1 MVASLVAAFPHPPL
15 QTFKSDPKTTYLASS
30 GAIQSVNCASTPP
43 PVTYHHKRHST
54 HCQCQS
60 KMKHRKNRSVVFDG
74 PVLFDGRVVASVVI
88 NHDRAQATK
97 SAHAAATHVSTPDNV
112 QFCAFSDGSHGH
124 GHRGGVGLA
133 YRRQWLPKGWAEDGE
148 THSGDMVKKAWP
160 FEHSAGAQV
169 MEGVGVME
177 SLHAANEELERYLP
191 VLTERARAV
200 TVRATTDNQGVLRYI
215 AAATLTP
222 KQEKK
227 LPRELVKKIHDL
239 ILALHDHGI
248 KVAVELH
255 WCPRNAVPQ
264 LVTADDLAGEAMKTG
279 LGFCNLTQSS
289 WFEGA
294 KSVIMKELQPR
305 LMGAVKFGGPVSE
318 RKRARRGRKKIA
330 TQTVEATSTTN
341 ADSRSQLPLPTAS
354 LPLKLVHSISEAIIN
369 TASTALSVMKWTAAT
384 PAHGAQPPEGPT
396 RDNKRKRETEE
407 EEDEE
412 SEGRP
417 TKKPMSVAPPET
429 QPTQGPANAGKRKR
443 EAEEDED
450 SKDSEGTPTK
460 KPKPSPAEPI
470 REPEPSTMLAWW
482 EPVEEPEPS
491 TMRVSWGLDLKYKR
505 VFIADPE
512 GVHAERPIKRAKFI
526 RMETKSTLDTWE
538 KNTYVN
544 DGVSLFCLVETK
556 GEAIPL

>member
-1 MVASLVAAFPHPPL
+1 MKKNQDLPVFVDRRA
-15 QTFKSDPKTTYLASS
+15 LA
-30 GAIQSVNCASTPP
+30 
-43 PVTYHHKRHST
+43 R
-54 HCQCQS
+54 
-60 KMKHRKNRSVVFDG
+60 
-74 PVLFDGRVVASVVI
+74 VVI
-88 NHDRAQATK
+88 NHNRDQAIE
-97 SAHAAATHVSTPDNV
+97 SADAAASHVSTPDDV
-112 QFCAFSDGSHGH
+112 QFCTFSDGSHKIGN
-124 GHRGGVGLA
+124 RGGVGVV
-133 YRRQWLPKGWAEDGE
+133 YRHQWLPKGWAAYGK
-148 THSGDMVKKAWP
+148 THSGDMVEKAWP
-160 FEHSAGAQV
+160 FGFAVGSAV

-191 VLTERARAV
+191 VLTEHDSAV
-200 TVRATTDNQGVLRYI
+200 TVKAITDSQEILQYI
-215 AAATLTP
+215 SGPRLTP
-222 KQEKK
+222 F
-227 LPRELVKKIHDL
+227 LARRFPRELIREIHDR

-248 KVAVELH
+248 KVTVELR
-255 WCPRNAVPQ
+255 WCPRNRVPQ
-264 LVTADDLAGEAMKTG
+264 LERADDLAGKATRSG
-279 LGFCNLTQSS
+279 LGFCSLTQSS

-294 KSVIMKELQPR
+294 ESVMMKQLGP
-305 LMGAVKFGGPVSE
+305 LISGAVRIVRLPDSNTSPGAGSIGTTKE
-318 RKRARRGRKKIA
+318 TKKTRRTRKKIMRA
-330 TQTVEATSTTN
+330 QAAKAKPALVAQPHL
-341 ADSRSQLPLPTAS
+341 QLPLPTAS
-354 LPLKLVHSISEAIIN
+354 LPSKLVHSISEAIIN